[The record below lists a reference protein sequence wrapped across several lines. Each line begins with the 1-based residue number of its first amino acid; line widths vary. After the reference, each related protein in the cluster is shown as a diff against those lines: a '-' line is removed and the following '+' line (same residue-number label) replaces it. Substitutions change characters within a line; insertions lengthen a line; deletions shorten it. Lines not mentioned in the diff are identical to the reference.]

1 MICLSYDTLK
11 LHLSSL
17 HSFPR
22 EASELPLQ
30 IRTTALRLYFTG
42 CTTTTKSRVLQRYD
56 FPYSGRKS
64 IACWKPWAKTMS
76 FPYSFPPNKNRHS
89 FLPPANWARRDL
101 RHQSSVMQQFVINS
115 GTISRSQGDLL
126 CQKPRLDYGQ
136 HRATNS
142 AQRLWCF
149 QIIYLML

>member
-1 MICLSYDTLK
+1 
-11 LHLSSL
+11 
-17 HSFPR
+17 
-22 EASELPLQ
+22 
-30 IRTTALRLYFTG
+30 
-42 CTTTTKSRVLQRYD
+42 
-56 FPYSGRKS
+56 
-64 IACWKPWAKTMS
+64 
-76 FPYSFPPNKNRHS
+76 
-89 FLPPANWARRDL
+89 
-101 RHQSSVMQQFVINS
+101 VMQQFVINS